1 MSERCLLLIGNRAGL
16 VCGGPLNL
24 ADSRAS
30 SGQRASRWTRR
41 ARRFPTRGRKT
52 LMRAIAAPTIA
63 RELTLQY
70 AVLML
75 TTERR
80 SELSPWLA
88 LSSSSTNFP
97 TFSSGLD
104 LVAAEECL
112 MIAVAPG
119 GEGGWKDE
127 LFGL

>member
-1 MSERCLLLIGNRAGL
+1 
-16 VCGGPLNL
+16 
-24 ADSRAS
+24 
-30 SGQRASRWTRR
+30 
-41 ARRFPTRGRKT
+41 
-52 LMRAIAAPTIA
+52 MRAIAAPTIA

-75 TTERR
+75 PTETR

-104 LVAAEECL
+104 PVAAEECL
-112 MIAVAPG
+112 MIAVAPRGRG
-119 GEGGWKDE
+119 GRKGNCSDLSRFPTHGTE
-127 LFGL
+127 LTLTDRALMSR

>member
-1 MSERCLLLIGNRAGL
+1 
-16 VCGGPLNL
+16 
-24 ADSRAS
+24 
-30 SGQRASRWTRR
+30 
-41 ARRFPTRGRKT
+41 
-52 LMRAIAAPTIA
+52 MRAIAAPTIA

-75 TTERR
+75 PTERR

-112 MIAVAPG
+112 MLAVSPG
-119 GEGGWKDE
+119 GWGVEG
-127 LFGL
+127 

>member
-1 MSERCLLLIGNRAGL
+1 
-16 VCGGPLNL
+16 
-24 ADSRAS
+24 
-30 SGQRASRWTRR
+30 
-41 ARRFPTRGRKT
+41 
-52 LMRAIAAPTIA
+52 MRAIAAPTIA

-75 TTERR
+75 PTERR

-112 MIAVAPG
+112 MLAVSPG
-119 GEGGWKDE
+119 GGRRMNCSD
-127 LFGL
+127 LSRFPTFGSVLNRKCRTIISRERAGSARKTSSYGDKFVALI